1 MEYLYKLDYPNI
13 AKRIKKL
20 RKSADLTQAE
30 LAEKINISTNAVAKL
45 ENNLMAP
52 SLQTLVNIANILN
65 VDMNYLLR
73 DEESISN
80 EEMYIDLILDSL
92 IQKLSCK
99 DKEFVVHMING
110 MKLYYDSEKWQKNI
124 FGKEEKRFIV
134 KWNRTKKR
142 A

>member
-52 SLQTLVNIANILN
+52 S
-65 VDMNYLLR
+65 
-73 DEESISN
+73 
-80 EEMYIDLILDSL
+80 
-92 IQKLSCK
+92 
-99 DKEFVVHMING
+99 
-110 MKLYYDSEKWQKNI
+110 
-124 FGKEEKRFIV
+124 
-134 KWNRTKKR
+134 
-142 A
+142 

>member
-65 VDMNYLLR
+65 ADMNYLLR
-73 DEESISN
+73 DEQSISS

-110 MKLYYDSEKWQKNI
+110 MKLYYDSEK
-124 FGKEEKRFIV
+124 
-134 KWNRTKKR
+134 
-142 A
+142 